1 VIIVQGSIP
10 VRPECR
16 DQAISMAKNMVE
28 ASRLELGCVSYDFY
42 VGLADPNTLMLFQE
56 WESLDALQSHFETKH
71 MDDFL
76 QQLPDILA
84 GEVVTKRYAVQSIEE
99 EEAVLVQAEEPVIH

>member
-16 DQAISMAKNMVE
+16 NQALSMAKEMVA
-28 ASRLELGCVSYDFY
+28 ASRLESGCVSYDFY

-56 WESLDALQSHFETKH
+56 WESLDALQLHFETKH
-71 MDDFL
+71 MDEFL
-76 QQLPDILA
+76 QQLPDILS
-84 GEVVTKRYAVQSIEE
+84 GEVITKRYAVQSIEE
-99 EEAVLVQAEEPVIH
+99 EEAVLIEAEEPTIH

>member
-1 VIIVQGSIP
+1 MIIVQGSIP

-16 DQAISMAKNMVE
+16 DQALSMAKNMVE

-71 MDDFL
+71 MDEF
-76 QQLPDILA
+76 
-84 GEVVTKRYAVQSIEE
+84 
-99 EEAVLVQAEEPVIH
+99 

>member
-28 ASRLELGCVSYDFY
+28 ASRLEIGCVSYDFY

-56 WESLDALQSHFETKH
+56 WESLDALQAHFETQH
-71 MDDFL
+71 MDVFL
-76 QQLPDILA
+76 QQLPDILS

-99 EEAVLVQAEEPVIH
+99 EAVLVEAEEPVIH

>member
-1 VIIVQGSIP
+1 MIIVQGSIP

-28 ASRLELGCVSYDFY
+28 ASRLEIGCVSYDFY

-56 WESLDALQSHFETKH
+56 WESLDALQAHFETQH
-71 MDDFL
+71 MDVFL
-76 QQLPDILA
+76 QQLPDILS
-84 GEVVTKRYAVQSIEE
+84 GEVVTKRYAVQSIA
-99 EEAVLVQAEEPVIH
+99 EEAVLVEAEEPVIH

>member
-28 ASRLELGCVSYDFY
+28 ASRLEIGCVSYDFY

-56 WESLDALQSHFETKH
+56 WESLDALQAHFETQH
-71 MDDFL
+71 MDVFL
-76 QQLPDILA
+76 QQLPDILS
-84 GEVVTKRYAVQSIEE
+84 GEVVTKRYAVQSIG
-99 EEAVLVQAEEPVIH
+99 EEAVLVEAEEPVIH